1 MRFGDI
7 SDDFLGEFV
16 RHEPWIA
23 LAAAF
28 AVGYLAARHDPAR
41 VELDTVINMPPVK
54 SSDQNGNPIAQL
66 SKSIRERPLTALA
79 IGVTAGFVMG
89 GGMRTRLGIA
99 MLTFAAKTS
108 AREAIVG
115 FIGKATA
122 DYERAGRNPQD

>member
-1 MRFGDI
+1 MDCAGGSFRGG
-7 SDDFLGEFV
+7 LPG
-16 RHEPWIA
+16 RA
-23 LAAAF
+23 
-28 AVGYLAARHDPAR
+28 HDPAR

-79 IGVTAGFVMG
+79 VGVTAGFVMG